1 MLHIKIKCKIHISDH
16 QSQNDEGLKQWEE
29 ESKEM
34 SWVKKHEKA
43 VNKQLQRKKKK
54 QATIQQMRKSSTKA
68 ENKYMVKTPQVTLI
82 AQNTSDILKES
93 GLFEYLC
100 KIYTQIHMYICTQ
113 RHYCTYVY
121 SIVNTTA
128 LWQVSASD
136 SVCKQECC
144 SCAKLHFCVWLPS
157 GKIRKSQNNSQ
168 VARTQ
173 MQFHQCHHE
182 SPASECF
189 QVICRN

>member
-1 MLHIKIKCKIHISDH
+1 MQNSHIRPPR
-16 QSQNDEGLKQWEE
+16 QNEGLKPWEK

-34 SWVKKHEKA
+34 SWIKKHGKKI
-43 VNKQLQRKKKK
+43 VNKQLQKEKN
-54 QATIQQMRKSSTKA
+54 QGTIQQMRRSSTKA
-68 ENKYMVKTPQVTLI
+68 ENRYMVKTPQVTLI

-121 SIVNTTA
+121 AIINTTA
-128 LWQVSASD
+128 LRQVSASD
-136 SVCKQECC
+136 SGCKQGHC

-157 GKIRKSQNNSQ
+157 GKIRKSQSNSQ
-168 VARTQ
+168 VAQTQ
-173 MQFHQCHHE
+173 MQFHQHHHA
-182 SPASECF
+182 SPISEYF